1 MLATVVVLLY
11 LATLV
16 LGVFLLLLYRQFG
29 LLALGSAQT
38 IRLPGPR
45 VGRVVRRTPASLV
58 DVDGHPRAVRLAA
71 GGQYLFVLFVFPG
84 SPFDTELADA
94 VRAFAGRL
102 GESEELLV
110 VSRASLNPGF
120 ARRAG
125 NGVTLLVD
133 PEAALFRALDL
144 QAGPYLVAVDR
155 QGVLLWRDLVNTLE
169 DLERVREQAKER
181 EADRFQVGRK

>member
-11 LATLV
+11 LATV
-16 LGVFLLLLYRQFG
+16 VVGVFLLLLYRQFG

-45 VGRVVRRTPASLV
+45 VGRIVHRTPVSLI
-58 DVDGHPRAVRLAA
+58 DVHGHRRAVRLAA
-71 GGQYLFVLFVFPG
+71 SGRYLFVLFVFPG
-84 SPFDTELADA
+84 SPFDAELADA
-94 VRAFAGRL
+94 VRAFAARL
-102 GESEELLV
+102 GDSEELLV

-125 NGVTLLVD
+125 DGVTLLID
-133 PEAALFRALDL
+133 PDAALSQTLDL
-144 QAGPYLVAVDR
+144 QVGPYMFAVDR
-155 QGVLLWRDLVNTLE
+155 SGLLLWRDLVNTLE
-169 DLERVREQAKER
+169 DLERVRVQAKER